1 MKDREKEIV
10 REFLMPWVRGYVF
23 CFSND
28 STEKWKKIFCQKRLE
43 TFLATDKDMIEERT
57 GVKLDNQK
65 NLNDFKK
72 IYEGLFM
79 EEVERYL
86 TELKKTKDEET
97 REKIKR
103 DGIQRKVD
111 SSSNSKKKS
120 KKK

>member
-1 MKDREKEIV
+1 MKEKEKEIV
-10 REFLMPWVRGYVF
+10 KEFLLPWVRGFVF

-28 STEKWKKIFCQKRLE
+28 STEKWKKMFCQKRLE

-72 IYEGLFM
+72 IYESLFM
-79 EEVERYL
+79 EEVEKYL

-103 DGIQRKVD
+103 EGVTRKVD
-111 SSSNSKKKS
+111 SSSNSKKKT

>member
-10 REFLMPWVRGYVF
+10 KEFLIPWVRGYVF

-28 STEKWKKIFCQKRLE
+28 STEKWKKMFCKKRLE

-72 IYEGLFM
+72 IYEDLFM
-79 EEVERYL
+79 EEVEKYL
-86 TELKKTKDEET
+86 TELKKTKDEEA
-97 REKIKR
+97 REEIKKN
-103 DGIQRKVD
+103 GVTRKVD
-111 SSSNSKKKS
+111 SSDKS
-120 KKK
+120 KKKTKKK